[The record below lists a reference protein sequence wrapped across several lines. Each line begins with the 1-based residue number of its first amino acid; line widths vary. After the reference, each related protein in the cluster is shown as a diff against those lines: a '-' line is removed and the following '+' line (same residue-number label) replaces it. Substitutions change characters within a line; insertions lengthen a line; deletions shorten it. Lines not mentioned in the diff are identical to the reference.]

1 MTRNA
6 VFSLALL
13 LAVTALN
20 AQEAAD
26 PASSPSSSEMGEPDL
41 PIPDLSPQEPG
52 ADLLPK
58 SDELPAVSPKPVRTS
73 QSGVE
78 AAQTEV
84 PTSDGRFEEVRLRA
98 MDSPRAAY
106 LLKRAQSSSHAASRR
121 AYLREY
127 YITLAYRM
135 RKLDP
140 KLRSSINAYEE
151 SKIREISGSS
161 PTERPPHR
169 SGTRHVASH
178 EPHRRSHRIT
188 SRYQYRRQIEP
199 YGPDYPPYYGP
210 QPPWYPYPW

>member
-20 AQEAAD
+20 AQEAPD
-26 PASSPSSSEMGEPDL
+26 PAPSPSSSETGEPDL
-41 PIPDLSPQEPG
+41 PIPDASLQEPG

-58 SDELPAVSPKPVRTS
+58 SDALPAEPPKPVRTS
-73 QSGVE
+73 QSGAE
-78 AAQTEV
+78 ATQTEV
-84 PTSDGRFEEVRLRA
+84 PASDGRFEEVRLRA
-98 MDSPRAAY
+98 MDNPRAVY
-106 LLKRAQSSSHAASRR
+106 LLKRAESSSHAASRR

-127 YITLAYRM
+127 YIALAYRM

-140 KLRSSINAYEE
+140 KLQSSINAYEE
-151 SKIREISGSS
+151 SKIREIPGSS
-161 PTERPPHR
+161 PTERSPHR

-188 SRYQYRRQIEP
+188 SRYRRQIEP

-210 QPPWYPYPW
+210 PPSWYPYPW

>member
-13 LAVTALN
+13 LAVTVLN
-20 AQEAAD
+20 AQEAPD
-26 PASSPSSSEMGEPDL
+26 PAPSPSSSETGEPDL
-41 PIPDLSPQEPG
+41 PIPDVSPQEPG

-58 SDELPAVSPKPVRTS
+58 SDELPAVPPKPVRTS
-73 QSGVE
+73 QSG
-78 AAQTEV
+78 ADATSTEV
-84 PTSDGRFEEVRLRA
+84 PASDGRFEEVRLRA

-127 YITLAYRM
+127 YIALAYRM

-140 KLRSSINAYEE
+140 KLQSSINAYEE
-151 SKIREISGSS
+151 SKIREIPGSS
-161 PTERPPHR
+161 PTERSPHR

-188 SRYQYRRQIEP
+188 SRYRYRREIEP
-199 YGPDYPPYYGP
+199 YSPDYPPYYGP
-210 QPPWYPYPW
+210 PTSWYPYPW

>member
-26 PASSPSSSEMGEPDL
+26 PASSPSSSETGEPDL
-41 PIPDLSPQEPG
+41 PIPDSSPQEPG

-58 SDELPAVSPKPVRTS
+58 SDELPAVPLKPVRTS
-73 QSGVE
+73 QSGAE
-78 AAQTEV
+78 ATQTDE

-127 YITLAYRM
+127 YIALAYRM

-140 KLRSSINAYEE
+140 KLQSSINAFEE
-151 SKIREISGSS
+151 SKIREISSSS

-188 SRYQYRRQIEP
+188 SRYRYRRQIEP

-210 QPPWYPYPW
+210 PPPWYPYPW

>member
-1 MTRNA
+1 MIRNA

-26 PASSPSSSEMGEPDL
+26 PASSPRETGEPDL
-41 PIPDLSPQEPG
+41 PIPDASPQEPG

-58 SDELPAVSPKPVRTS
+58 SDELPAVPPKPVRTS
-73 QSGVE
+73 AE
-78 AAQTEV
+78 ATQTEV
-84 PTSDGRFEEVRLRA
+84 PASDGRFEEVRLRA

-127 YITLAYRM
+127 YIALAYRM

-140 KLRSSINAYEE
+140 ELQSSINAYEE
-151 SKIREISGSS
+151 LKIREIPGSS
-161 PTERPPHR
+161 STERSPHR

-188 SRYQYRRQIEP
+188 SSYRYRRQIEP

-210 QPPWYPYPW
+210 PPSWYPYPW